1 MSARSIIFSV
11 LAICC
16 ALLADAQPKAKWII
30 EEHDFG
36 MINENDGDATCVFKL
51 VNTGNEPLVIINAR
65 ATCGCTTPK
74 YTEEQ
79 ILPGDTADIMVSYDP
94 LERPGR
100 FKKKVYIDTNT
111 DPKRSTL
118 TISGVVIASERTVKM
133 NYPVDAGGP
142 LRLRRSIISLGE
154 VYKGKSKTDFIDA
167 YNNSEDT
174 IYPLWVN
181 VPDYYTVMSAPKAVP
196 PGQQVT
202 FTFYLNT
209 LKCNTWG
216 RIADTLA
223 VAASPGITPFKMLAV
238 ATINENFSRMT
249 PGERKNAPA
258 IAISQQHVDLGIISS
273 ADGIITRQ
281 IKIENFGKDALLLRR
296 IYTDT
301 ENDEVAVTVSKDKL
315 KKGKTATAT
324 ISIDASKINGE
335 YLNARITV
343 ISNDPERARSVIRV
357 TAEVKN

>member
-1 MSARSIIFSV
+1 MTLCWTLIAV
-11 LAICC
+11 
-16 ALLADAQPKAKWII
+16 AQPKAKWIL
-30 EEHDFG
+30 EDHDFG

-51 VNTGNEPLVIINAR
+51 INVGDEPLVIVNAR

-74 YTEEQ
+74 YPDEQ
-79 ILPGDTADIMVSYDP
+79 ILPGDTADITVSYDP

-111 DPKRSTL
+111 DPQRSTL

-133 NYPVDAGGP
+133 NYPVDAGGS

-174 IYPLWVN
+174 IYPQWVN

-209 LKCNTWG
+209 LKCDMWG
-216 RIADTLA
+216 RVADTLA
-223 VAASPGITPFKMLAV
+223 VAASPGVAPFKILAV

-249 PGERKNAPA
+249 PGERQNAPA
-258 IAISQQHVDLGIISS
+258 IAISQQQIDLGIISK

-281 IKIENFGKDALLLRR
+281 VKIENFGKDALLLRR
-296 IYTDT
+296 VYTDD
-301 ENDEVAVTVSKDKL
+301 ENDVVAVTVGKDKL

-324 ISIDASKINGE
+324 ITVDTSKINGR
-335 YLNARITV
+335 YLNAHITI
-343 ISNDPERARSVIRV
+343 ISNDPERAKSVIRV